1 MSIKCVPEWPVRD
14 GTHKE
19 HLKLALQSLQERHR
33 QGESAAAILKA
44 YSRPEEGLKLSTLK
58 LFLKADHKG
67 PVRGNT
73 RHALICAGQRAWRTH
88 CPLARLHDQ
97 IAAMLLGPAA
107 RNSIEQFYG
116 KYRSVDRRIGEPYEV
131 TNAPALIGP
140 CAKCTRPLFQIKP
153 RDVVRCGFA
162 FNVNTRLYV
171 FAAERNYMRMA
182 ILRSPSDP
190 AAEPLVGI
198 LLAEEKDPSAQV
210 VASKTALIP
219 EQSPWYGRAD
229 LQERMSKILVN
240 DPDAGHPDGTLT
252 GWKSIPPPP
261 D

>member
-1 MSIKCVPEWPVRD
+1 
-14 GTHKE
+14 
-19 HLKLALQSLQERHR
+19 LKLALQNLRERHR
-33 QGESAAAILKA
+33 KGESAAAILKA

-67 PVRGNT
+67 PVRGAT
-73 RHALICAGQRAWRTH
+73 RHALINAGRRAWGKH
-88 CPLARLHDQ
+88 CPLAMLHDQ
-97 IAAMLLGPAA
+97 IASMLLGPAA
-107 RNSIEQFYG
+107 RNSMEPFYG
-116 KYRSVDRRIGEPYEV
+116 KYRWIDRRKGERYEV
-131 TNAPALIGP
+131 SNAPVVIGP
-140 CAKCTRPLFQIKP
+140 CAKCNRPLFQIRP

-171 FAAERNYMRMA
+171 FAAERNYMRTA
-182 ILRSPSDP
+182 ILRSPADP
-190 AAEPLVGI
+190 AVEPLVGI

-229 LQERMSKILVN
+229 LRERMSTLLVN
-240 DPDAGHPDGTLT
+240 DPEAGHPDGTLT